1 MAITWFSL
9 FLSLL
14 LLLHGYFAQHQRYQQ
29 QQGQCQINRLNAQQ
43 PSFQM
48 LAEAGYTEFFD
59 LNNQQ
64 FQCAGVSVFRHVVQ
78 SKGLLLPSYTNS
90 PILAYVVQG
99 RGFYGLMNSGCPETF
114 QSSQKIQRFQDRHQR
129 IEQFR
134 QGDIMAFPAG
144 TAHWVYN
151 EGNEEL
157 VLVFLEDASNNANQ
171 LDQVAWRIFIAGK
184 PHRALQHQGRQYGG
198 RSYGNVF
205 SGFDIEILSEAFGVC
220 RETARKLQGQD
231 DMRGHIISVQEG
243 LKVIRP
249 PFSQEQEQQ
258 QHGQYDPMNGIEETI
273 CSAKVRQN
281 IDDPSHADIYNPHAG
296 RFTTINSFTLPIL
309 RFLKLSASRGVLY
322 RNSMMAPHWYSNAHS
337 IVYITR
343 GESRMQVVDHRGQ
356 AVLDDRVREGQF
368 IVVPQNYAIVTQS
381 GNGGCEWI
389 TFNTN
394 DNAMINTLS
403 GRTSAIRGLPVDVIA
418 NAYQIS
424 RDEARSLKFSREET
438 LICPVST
445 RSLPPYEGVV
455 SA

>member
-1 MAITWFSL
+1 M
-9 FLSLL
+9 
-14 LLLHGYFAQHQRYQQ
+14 Q
-29 QQGQCQINRLNAQQ
+29 
-43 PSFQM
+43 
-48 LAEAGYTEFFD
+48 AEAGVTEFFD

-64 FQCAGVSVFRHVVQ
+64 FQCAGVSVFRHIIQ
-78 SKGLLLPSYTNS
+78 SKGLLLPFYTNS

-114 QSSQKIQRFQDRHQR
+114 QSSQQIQHGFGGRRFQDRHQR
-129 IEQFR
+129 IEQFS

-171 LDQVAWRIFIAGK
+171 LDQNARV
-184 PHRALQHQGRQYGG
+184 PLQHQGRRYGG

-205 SGFDIEILSEAFGVC
+205 SGFDIEILSEAFGVN
-220 RETARKLQGQD
+220 RKTARKLQGQD

-243 LKVIRP
+243 LRVIRP
-249 PFSQEQEQQ
+249 PFSQKQEQY
-258 QHGQYDPMNGIEETI
+258 GSMNGVEETI
-273 CSAKVRQN
+273 CSAKIRQN
-281 IDDPSHADIYNPHAG
+281 IDNPSRADFYNPHAG
-296 RFTTINSFTLPIL
+296 RFSTVNSFTLPIL
-309 RFLKLSASRGVLY
+309 SYLRLSASRGVLY
-322 RNSMMAPHWYSNAHS
+322 RNSMMAPHWYKNAHS
-337 IVYITR
+337 IIYITR

-356 AVLDDRVREGQF
+356 AVLDDQVREGQF
-368 IVVPQNYAIVTQS
+368 IVVPQNYAVVKQS
-381 GNGGCEWI
+381 GNEGCEWI

-403 GRTSAIRGLPVDVIA
+403 GRISAIRGMPVDVIA

-424 RDEARSLKFSREET
+424 SNEARRLKFNREET
-438 LICPVST
+438 LIFPLST
-445 RSLPPYEGVV
+445 TPYPFERVL